1 MALSALVQTVSNAK
15 RNNYSDCIV
24 TLFAYIYNRLQPKA
38 ANRTHFQPQ
47 QNNFY
52 AVKSIWA
59 TLNDFQVRQV
69 RVQSFALPKLAAA
82 IGRNKT
88 DM

>member
-38 ANRTHFQPQ
+38 TNRYDLSPGMFCSYFFYDCCQEHHQLSLGYSPSTKFQNERTTP
-47 QNNFY
+47 N
-52 AVKSIWA
+52 
-59 TLNDFQVRQV
+59 
-69 RVQSFALPKLAAA
+69 SFF
-82 IGRNKT
+82 
-88 DM
+88 